1 MLPVSRL
8 IRSVSIVA
16 LTASALLSV
25 SLVHA
30 DDERTLSTKFGDV
43 TLSGDPQR
51 VVVLEDEALDT
62 ALALGLKPVATLAT
76 RGGSGVPAYLQE
88 RVGDIKIVG
97 SIREPNL
104 EAVFAVKPDLIIAS
118 SNLDKSLYEKLS
130 MMAPTVVP
138 EIAVGTPWKESVA
151 FFGKALN
158 REEQTQQRLDAITQR
173 MAELKGKLPEN
184 TVLSVVRWNPQG
196 PIVMSDKLF
205 AGQILAEVGLKSPA
219 IAGELEGRPH
229 SDILSLENL
238 SQVDGDW
245 LFLATLNSDGQ
256 AALETAKEQ
265 PAFKRL
271 QAVVNGKAVAVDG
284 QIWSSGSGMI
294 AADSVLDTLAEHLVP

>member
-8 IRSVSIVA
+8 IRSVSVVA

-30 DDERTLSTKFGDV
+30 DVERTLSTKFGDV

-130 MMAPTVVP
+130 IWRRPL
-138 EIAVGTPWKESVA
+138 S
-151 FFGKALN
+151 
-158 REEQTQQRLDAITQR
+158 QRL
-173 MAELKGKLPEN
+173 L
-184 TVLSVVRWNPQG
+184 
-196 PIVMSDKLF
+196 
-205 AGQILAEVGLKSPA
+205 LALR
-219 IAGELEGRPH
+219 GR
-229 SDILSLENL
+229 NL
-238 SQVDGDW
+238 SR
-245 LFLATLNSDGQ
+245 FLV
-256 AALETAKEQ
+256 
-265 PAFKRL
+265 KRL
-271 QAVVNGKAVAVDG
+271 TVKSKPSNG
-284 QIWSSGSGMI
+284 
-294 AADSVLDTLAEHLVP
+294 